1 MNLIYN
7 SDLYCVVEFALGAAD
22 PQPVEGAPE
31 VRKLGGYE
39 IMDKVGRR
47 EIYLAGAMAERFRRD
62 VDQLIAS
69 EPTMDDIDE
78 FLGRFKPIMAQ
89 PVALH

>member
-7 SDLYCVVEFALGAAD
+7 SDLYCVVEFAFGAAD
-22 PQPVEGAPE
+22 QPPAKGEPE
-31 VRKLGGYE
+31 VRTLGGYE

-47 EIYLAGAMAERFRRD
+47 EIYIAGLMAEKFRSE
-62 VDQLIAS
+62 VNELIATHPS
-69 EPTMDDIDE
+69 MDDIDE